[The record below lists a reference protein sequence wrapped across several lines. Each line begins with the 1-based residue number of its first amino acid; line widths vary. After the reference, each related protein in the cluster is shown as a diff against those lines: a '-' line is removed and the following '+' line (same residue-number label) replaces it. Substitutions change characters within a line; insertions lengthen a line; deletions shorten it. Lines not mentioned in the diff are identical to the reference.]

1 MTGPMSLIGKYLI
14 KFTRGFDKCSSD
26 WVMRMDLD
34 YFIHE
39 NDIPKLR
46 EYIDK
51 YKNEPAIVL
60 PQYQFFTSNRYQ
72 LKTKLCLLLNKKYPE
87 IKLNGGTDQM
97 LATLN
102 GELLTYKNVPQIRF
116 LFGNMIQCLELK
128 RLLVKIEQDSLEHGK
143 ELLEIMVTEVE
154 MILK

>member
-1 MTGPMSLIGKYLI
+1 MISLTIFTTMTNPDERNDPWEESLNCYKEVADDVVIVGDDWPHEFDWKIFNKIYQG
-14 KFTRGFDKCSSD
+14 GFDKCSSD

-72 LKTKLCLLLNKKYPE
+72 LME
-87 IKLNGGTDQM
+87 ERIK
-97 LATLN
+97 
-102 GELLTYKNVPQIRF
+102 
-116 LFGNMIQCLELK
+116 C
-128 RLLVKIEQDSLEHGK
+128 
-143 ELLEIMVTEVE
+143 
-154 MILK
+154 